1 MPVSYTD
8 VCRLGRAL
16 TPVPTMSPLW
26 AQYAHQFNTLSSLC
40 GFLLYTYWTP
50 DTMEACIRHLHRVAL
65 ADTTTMSDTRWRT
78 IARTYFATVATGVR
92 YVMRIVYNNVP
103 MPRRALV
110 DVTNDKPRT
119 KTELGV
125 VVTTYGKNGVYVRR
139 CITSIYRCVD
149 TSKYNV
155 HVILYVNEVTDD
167 LTLSLDKV
175 FRKLTLV
182 HVKDQTANGGL
193 TGTWNQGIDWC
204 RRKRCTCIVLSND
217 DVMLTNS
224 INHVLREACA
234 CAPSDDVHRYFG
246 TLSNNAGPGA
256 INVWQH
262 GTRPVDDEDAPLQTS
277 NYRALN
283 GFWMVFPTYVLER
296 NRYDK
301 AHYFDP
307 NKPFGGNEVEW
318 AERFFRQPNHQSVVV
333 QQSFVHHTKL
343 QQWKPKDL
351 RKKTAHALTT
361 CAYTINTGGYETKLL
376 LSNKSFGFP
385 VFYFCDNEATL
396 YTAMANGLEP
406 MFVNIV
412 EGNPQLTQRLLKTAP
427 HKYLPTQYTCSVYVD
442 GNCIPLRSN
451 FEQWLQH
458 LYDQR
463 TAAAATTTPEERLQ
477 VLCWKHPVRTS
488 IRAEAVDVVRAQLE
502 SQSNVD
508 AMLQRL
514 DDAAYTTE
522 KDTVL
527 TETNALI
534 RFHNETQA
542 FANEWADCVRV
553 CRRDQVSFDFL
564 LDKHKVRVLRGAYK
578 SKPIRRTR
586 HTGNIFNRII
596 H

>member
-1 MPVSYTD
+1 MPVSHID
-8 VCRLGRAL
+8 ARLLGRAL

-26 AQYAHQFNTLSSLC
+26 AQYAHQFHTLPSLC

-50 DTMEACIRHLHRVAL
+50 DTMEARIRQLHRVAL
-65 ADTTTMSDTRWRT
+65 SDTLSATRWRH
-78 IARTYFATVATGVR
+78 IARTYFATIATGVR
-92 YVMRIVYNNVP
+92 YAMRIVYNNIPV
-103 MPRRALV
+103 PRRAPE
-110 DVTNDKPRT
+110 TR
-119 KTELGV
+119 KTDNKTTLGV

-139 CITSIYRCVD
+139 CIASVYRCID
-149 TSKYNV
+149 ASRYNV

-204 RRKRCTCIVLSND
+204 RRKGCTCIVLSND
-217 DVMLTNS
+217 DVMLTAS
-224 INHVLREACA
+224 IDHVLREACA

-246 TLSNNAGPGA
+246 TLTNNAGPGV
-256 INVWQH
+256 INEWQH
-262 GTRPVDDEDAPLQTS
+262 GARPVDDNTPLRAS

-283 GFWMVFPTYVLER
+283 GFLMVFPTYVLER

-307 NKPFGGNEVEW
+307 NTPFGGNEVEW
-318 AERFFRQPNHQSVVV
+318 AARFFRQPNHQSVVV

-343 QQWKPKDL
+343 QQWKPKDQ
-351 RKKTAHALTT
+351 RNKQSAHALTT
-361 CAYTINTGGYETKLL
+361 CAYTINTGGYETELL
-376 LSNKSFGFP
+376 LSNQSFDFP

-396 YTAMANGLEP
+396 YQAMANGLEP
-406 MFVNIV
+406 MFVDII

-442 GNCIPLRSN
+442 GNCIPQRKDC
-451 FEQWLQH
+451 EQWLQRVH
-458 LYDQR
+458 AQR
-463 TAAAATTTPEERLQ
+463 TEAATPEERLQ
-477 VLCWKHPVRTS
+477 VVCWKHPVRTS
-488 IRAEAVDVVRAQLE
+488 IRTEAVDIVRSRLE
-502 SQSNVD
+502 TQANVD
-508 AMLQRL
+508 AMLKRL
-514 DDAAYTTE
+514 DDAEYTAE
-522 KDTVL
+522 KDTTL

-534 RFHNETQA
+534 RFHHETEA

-553 CRRDQVSFDFL
+553 CRRDQISFDFL
-564 LDKHKVRVLRGAYK
+564 LDKHKVHVLRGEYT
-578 SKPIRRTR
+578 SKPIRRKR

-596 H
+596 HTPLNV